1 MSDYL
6 YTLESHLDGNQAK
19 AVAAVQR
26 ITTEAGMNAWLAG
39 GAMRDMLRGAPIRD
53 LDFVVER
60 DALKIARAVAE
71 ALGGK
76 VLSEDEWKR
85 GAELELPGHVMAS
98 VGNSRTER
106 YSKLGAKPHIGH
118 ATIHEDLSRRD
129 FTINAIALALNRGSR
144 GLLIDPTNGQADLVN
159 RELRTT
165 SGMAFFDDPARIFRL
180 IRFRHTL
187 GFEVVPRTQA
197 QFENAL
203 QENYQKSASPAV
215 LAHEIR
221 AAFSDVSVVGMLE
234 AFDANNLL
242 KILSPALTGAKLNA
256 LGLTKLEKLMHSTVA
271 PGTPGGALA
280 FLHVLTEKLN
290 ATERASVIRAF
301 ALSHAESAEFKK
313 LEAQA
318 KKLESALKSARI
330 HKPSDVWGVLHN
342 VSPDEILMVLYQSGV
357 RVVHDR
363 IRAYYEKY
371 LPTSQEVTEE
381 QVIASGAKPGTP
393 KFDKTFHAMIVTRL
407 NARPRK
413 VVEPEPTTPAMAA
426 AAARGRK

>member
-6 YTLESHLDGNQAK
+6 YTLESHLDAQQTRVVG
-19 AVAAVQR
+19 AVQR
-26 ITTEAGMNAWLAG
+26 IATEAGMNAWLAG
-39 GAMRDMLRGAPIRD
+39 GAMRELLRGAPVRD

-60 DALKIARAVAE
+60 DALKIAKALAL

-76 VLSEDEWKR
+76 VASEDEWRR
-85 GAELELPGHVMAS
+85 GAELELPGGVAAS
-98 VGNSRTER
+98 VSNSRTEKYAR
-106 YSKLGAKPHIGH
+106 PGGKPQIAP
-118 ATIHEDLSRRD
+118 ATIHEDLARRD

-165 SGMAFFDDPARIFRL
+165 SGSAFFDDPNRLFRL
-180 IRFRHTL
+180 IRFRYVL
-187 GFEVVPRTQA
+187 GFDMVPRTQS

-203 QENYQKSASPAV
+203 EENYQKVASPTA

-221 AAFSDVSVVGMLE
+221 AAAGDVSVVGMLE
-234 AFDANNLL
+234 AFDSHRLLNLL
-242 KILSPALTGAKLNA
+242 SPGLTGAKLNA
-256 LGLTKLEKLMHSTVA
+256 PGLTKLEKMLHATLP
-271 PGTPGGALA
+271 PGTPGGSLAL
-280 FLHVLTEKLN
+280 LSVLTELLN
-290 ATERASVIRAF
+290 THERAAVVRAF
-301 ALSHAESAEFKK
+301 ALPNAEAAEFRK
-313 LEAQA
+313 LDAAA

-330 HKPSDVWGVLHN
+330 RRPSDVWNVLH
-342 VSPDEILMVLYQSGV
+342 SAPPDEVLMVLYRSAV

-371 LPTSQEVTEE
+371 LPTAQEVTEE
-381 QVIASGAKPGTP
+381 QVIAAGVKPGTP
-393 KFDKTFHAMIVTRL
+393 KFEKTFQTMIAVRL

-413 VVEPEPTTPAMAA
+413 PAAPEPSAAPMVA